1 MLSLMNEVNPFI
13 KKLVYN
19 FLFINEPNLSHNFLD
34 LFNKQAEPKPKKK
47 NHEWAHEQWSLS
59 CT

>member
-1 MLSLMNEVNPFI
+1 MLSLMNEVNHFV

-34 LFNKQAEPKPKKK
+34 LLNKQDEPKQKKK
-47 NHEWAHEQWSLS
+47 KKIMNRLMNNGA
-59 CT
+59 

>member
-1 MLSLMNEVNPFI
+1 MLSHMKEVNTFV

-34 LFNKQAEPKPKKK
+34 LLNKQDEPKQKKK
-47 NHEWAHEQWSLS
+47 KKIMNRLMNNRA
-59 CT
+59 

>member
-1 MLSLMNEVNPFI
+1 MLSLMNEINPFV

-34 LFNKQAEPKPKKK
+34 LFNKRAGPKQKK
-47 NHEWAHEQWSLS
+47 NHEQAHEQ
-59 CT
+59 

>member
-1 MLSLMNEVNPFI
+1 MNEVNHFV

-19 FLFINEPNLSHNFLD
+19 FLFINEPNLSLNFLD
-34 LFNKQAEPKPKKK
+34 LFNKQAKPKPKKK
-47 NHEWAHEQWSLS
+47 KKNNEQAHEQWSLS